1 MEVLK
6 ERQCVA
12 CDSKTTGIDG
22 NGKQI
27 WQTFD
32 GDTYCKSCYAIYIWN
47 PILNVLYHEKNNPR
61 RITFKG
67 KRVHLKGV
75 TRTGECQKCNNK
87 IGDEY
92 TNNKGKPAIIKRTHM
107 HHIVYDENNPSANTI
122 ELCVSCHR
130 KEHKK

>member
-1 MEVLK
+1 MEIK
-6 ERQCVA
+6 IERQCVA

-27 WQTFD
+27 WNTFD

-67 KRVHLKGV
+67 KRVDLKDV
-75 TRTGECQKCNNK
+75 IRTGQCKECNRK

-92 TNNKGKPAIIKRTHM
+92 IDSKGKTAIIKSTNM
-107 HHIVYDENNPSANTI
+107 HHEV
-122 ELCVSCHR
+122 
-130 KEHKK
+130 